1 MSKDRVEER
10 LRTLLSVVETR
21 ELTSEERSELDE
33 LKAGLSDV
41 NERLGALEAET
52 GEVADDLS
60 ISADAAAAAEDA
72 VEEAEARSVA
82 PVETPKP
89 VPQSTRMVKPGA
101 PKFVRDLNDS
111 AAIARRDLAL
121 RGWFLQPA
129 GLATDS
135 MVKAAREIGFDLTK
149 RMQPLTLSA
158 KPMTLRG
165 TDPQATTPGAKG
177 GFLVPTELLA
187 SAFEKYMLYTANL
200 RNYCKVLRTDGGHEI
215 DIPTVDDTAVKGSIV
230 AENAQKPVSDV
241 TFSQVQLKAYKYTS
255 GIVLVSME
263 LLQDSAISIPE
274 LLGELLAARI
284 ARIQADH
291 FALGTGTGMPQGIA
305 VGAGDGGTTTAAGA
319 ISVDDLLSLRNKV
332 DLAYR
337 QNGAF
342 IMSDATLAAVQ
353 KLRYATSGEPVFVT
367 DYRDPMAPVRL
378 FGHPI
383 VIANSLPAV
392 TTAGGVA
399 AVFGD
404 LSKYIIRDAMGL
416 TLKRSDERYF
426 EFNQSAFLAE
436 MRTDAK
442 VVNNKAIMAM
452 KWK

>member
-41 NERLGALEAET
+41 NERLGALEAEA
-52 GEVADDLS
+52 GEIADDLR

-89 VPQSTRMVKPGA
+89 VPQSTRMVKPGT

-291 FALGTGTGMPQGIA
+291 FALGTGTGQPQGIA
-305 VGAGDGGTTTAAGA
+305 VGAGDGGTTTATGA

-383 VIANSLPAV
+383 VIDNSLPAV

>member
-383 VIANSLPAV
+383 VIDNSLPAV

>member
-1 MSKDRVEER
+1 MEVRER
-10 LRTLLSVVETR
+10 LQALLSVVETR
-21 ELTSEERSELDE
+21 ELTPEERLEMDE

-41 NERLGALEAET
+41 TERVGALEAEV
-52 GEVADDLS
+52 GEVADEVS
-60 ISADAAAAAEDA
+60 IAEDAAVAAEDA
-72 VEEAEARSVA
+72 VEMAEARSAA
-82 PVETPKP
+82 PVETPK
-89 VPQSTRMVKPGA
+89 VAPQSTRMVKPGA
-101 PKFVRDLNDS
+101 PKFVRDLNDN
-111 AAIARRDLAL
+111 AAMARRDLAL

-135 MVKAAREIGFDLTK
+135 MVKAAREIGFDLNK
-149 RMQPLTLSA
+149 RMHPLSLSA
-158 KPMTLRG
+158 RPMTLRG

-177 GFLVPTELLA
+177 GYLVPTELLA

-200 RNYCKVLRTDGGHEI
+200 RNFAKVLRTDGGHELM
-215 DIPTVDDTAVKGSIV
+215 IPSVDDTAVKGSIV
-230 AENAQKPVSDV
+230 AENAVKPVSDV
-241 TFSQVQLKAYKYTS
+241 AFNQIKLGAYKYTS

-263 LLQDSAISIPE
+263 LLQDSAINIPE

-291 FALGTGTGMPQGIA
+291 FALGTGTGQPQGYA
-305 VGAGDGGTTTAAGA
+305 VGAGDGGSTTATGA
-319 ISVDDLLSLRNKV
+319 ISVDDLLALRNKV

-337 QNGAF
+337 AGGSF
-342 IMSDATLAAVQ
+342 VMSDATLAAVQ
-353 KLRYATSGEPVFVT
+353 KLRYATTGEPVFVT

-383 VIANSLPAV
+383 VIDNSLPAA
-392 TTAGGVA
+392 TTTGGVA

-404 LSKYIIRDAMGL
+404 LQKYIIRDAMGL
-416 TLKRSDERYF
+416 TLKRSDERYW
-426 EFNQSAFLAE
+426 EQNQVAFLAE

-442 VVNNKAIMAM
+442 VVNNKALVAM

>member
-1 MSKDRVEER
+1 MEDQVEKR

-21 ELTSEERSELDE
+21 ELTPEERSELDE

-41 NERLGALEAET
+41 NERLGALEAEA
-52 GEVADDLS
+52 GEIADDLS
-60 ISADAAAAAEDA
+60 ISADAAAAAEVA
-72 VEEAEARSVA
+72 EEMADVRSVT
-82 PVETPKP
+82 PVEAPKP

-101 PKFVRDLNDS
+101 PKFVKDLNDN
-111 AAIARRDLAL
+111 AAMARRDLAL

-129 GLATDS
+129 GLATDG
-135 MVKAAREIGFDLTK
+135 MVKAARDIGFDLTK
-149 RMQPLTLSA
+149 RMQPITLSA

-165 TDPQATTPGAKG
+165 TNPQATTPGAAG
-177 GFLVPTELLA
+177 GFLVPTELMA
-187 SAFEKYMLYTANL
+187 SAFEKHMLYTANL
-200 RNYCKVLRTDGGHEI
+200 RNYCKVLRTNGGNEI

-230 AENAQKPVSDV
+230 AENAVKPVSDV

-291 FALGTGTGMPQGIA
+291 FALGTGTGQPQGYA
-305 VGAGDGGTTTAAGA
+305 VGAGDGGTTTATGA
-319 ISVDDLLSLRNKV
+319 ISVDDLLALRNKV

-337 QNGAF
+337 QNGSF
-342 IMSDATLAAVQ
+342 VMSDSTLAAVQ
-353 KLRYATSGEPVFVT
+353 KLRFATTGEPVFVT

-383 VIANSLPAV
+383 VIDNSLPAV

>member
-1 MSKDRVEER
+1 MNDHVEKR

-21 ELTSEERSELDE
+21 ELTPEERSELDE

-41 NERLGALEAET
+41 NERLGALEAEA
-52 GEVADDLS
+52 GEIADDLS
-60 ISADAAAAAEDA
+60 ISADAAAAAEVA
-72 VEEAEARSVA
+72 EEVAEARGVT
-82 PVETPKP
+82 PVEAPNP

-101 PKFVRDLNDS
+101 PKFVKDLNDN
-111 AAIARRDLAL
+111 AAMARRDLAL

-129 GLATDS
+129 GLATDG
-135 MVKAAREIGFDLTK
+135 MVKAARDIGFDLTK
-149 RMQPLTLSA
+149 RMQPITLSA

-177 GFLVPTELLA
+177 GFLVPTELMA

-200 RNYCKVLRTDGGHEI
+200 RNYCKVLRTNGGNEI

-230 AENAQKPVSDV
+230 AENAVKPVSDV

-291 FALGTGTGMPQGIA
+291 FALGTGTGQPQGYA
-305 VGAGDGGTTTAAGA
+305 VGAGDGGTTTAVGA
-319 ISVDDLLSLRNKV
+319 ISVDDLLALRNKV

-337 QNGAF
+337 QNGSF
-342 IMSDATLAAVQ
+342 VMSDSTLAAVQ
-353 KLRYATSGEPVFVT
+353 KLRFATTGEPVFVT

-383 VIANSLPAV
+383 VIDNSLPSA
-392 TTAGGVA
+392 TTTGGVA

-404 LSKYIIRDAMGL
+404 LSKYIIRDAMSL
-416 TLKRSDERYF
+416 LLKRSDERYF

>member
-1 MSKDRVEER
+1 MDDQIEKR

-21 ELTSEERSELDE
+21 ELTPEERSELDE

-41 NERLGALEAET
+41 TNRLGALEAET
-52 GEVADDLS
+52 GEIADDLS

-72 VEEAEARSVA
+72 AEEAEARSVA

-89 VPQSTRMVKPGA
+89 VPQSTRMVKPGV
-101 PKFVRDLNDS
+101 PKFVKDLNDS
-111 AAIARRDLAL
+111 AATSRRDLAL

-187 SAFEKYMLYTANL
+187 SPFEKYMLYTANL
-200 RNYCKVLRTDGGHEI
+200 RNYCKVLRTNGGHEI

-230 AENAQKPVSDV
+230 AENAVKPVSDV

-291 FALGTGTGMPQGIA
+291 FALGTGTGQPQGIA

-319 ISVDDLLSLRNKV
+319 ISVDDLLALRNKV

-367 DYRDPMAPVRL
+367 DYRDVVSPYRL
-378 FGHPI
+378 FGSPI
-383 VIANSLPAV
+383 VIDNSLPAA
-392 TTAGGVA
+392 TTTGGVA
-399 AVFGD
+399 AVYGD

-416 TLKRSDERYF
+416 TLKRSDERYW
-426 EFNQSAFLAE
+426 EQNQVAFLAE

-442 VVNNKAIMAM
+442 VVNNKAIVAM

>member
-1 MSKDRVEER
+1 MEDQVEKR

-21 ELTSEERSELDE
+21 ELTPEERSELDE

-41 NERLGALEAET
+41 TDRLGALEAEA
-52 GEVADDLS
+52 GEIADDLS
-60 ISADAAAAAEDA
+60 ISADAAAAAEV
-72 VEEAEARSVA
+72 VEEVAEARSVT
-82 PVETPKP
+82 PVEAPKP

-101 PKFVRDLNDS
+101 PKFVKDLNDN
-111 AAIARRDLAL
+111 AAMARRDLAL

-129 GLATDS
+129 GLATDG
-135 MVKAAREIGFDLTK
+135 MVKAARDIGFDLTK
-149 RMQPLTLSA
+149 RMQPITLSA

-177 GFLVPTELLA
+177 GFLVPTELMA

-200 RNYCKVLRTDGGHEI
+200 RNYCKVLRTNGGNEI

-230 AENAQKPVSDV
+230 AENAVKPVSDV

-291 FALGTGTGMPQGIA
+291 FALGTGTGQPQGYA
-305 VGAGDGGTTTAAGA
+305 VGAGDGGTTTAVGA
-319 ISVDDLLSLRNKV
+319 ISVDDLLALRNKV

-337 QNGAF
+337 QNGSF
-342 IMSDATLAAVQ
+342 VMSDSTLAAVQ
-353 KLRYATSGEPVFVT
+353 KLRFATTGEPVFVT

-383 VIANSLPAV
+383 VIDNSLPSA
-392 TTAGGVA
+392 TTTGGVA

-404 LSKYIIRDAMGL
+404 LSKYIIRDAMSL
-416 TLKRSDERYF
+416 LLKRSDERYF

>member
-1 MSKDRVEER
+1 MEVRER
-10 LRTLLSVVETR
+10 LQALLSVVETR
-21 ELTSEERSELDE
+21 ELTPEERLEMDE

-41 NERLGALEAET
+41 TERVGALEAEV
-52 GEVADDLS
+52 GEVADEVS
-60 ISADAAAAAEDA
+60 IAEDAAVAAEDA
-72 VEEAEARSVA
+72 VEMAEARSAA
-82 PVETPKP
+82 PVETPK
-89 VPQSTRMVKPGA
+89 VAPQSTRMVKPGA
-101 PKFVRDLNDS
+101 PKFVRDLNDN
-111 AAIARRDLAL
+111 AAMARRDLAL

-149 RMQPLTLSA
+149 RMQPITLSA
-158 KPMTLRG
+158 KPMSLRG

-177 GFLVPTELLA
+177 GYLVPTELLA

-215 DIPTVDDTAVKGSIV
+215 DIPVVDDTAVKGSIV
-230 AENAQKPVSDV
+230 AENAQKAVSDV

-291 FALGTGTGMPQGIA
+291 FALGTGTGQPQGYA
-305 VGAGDGGTTTAAGA
+305 VGAGDGGTTTATGA
-319 ISVDDLLSLRNKV
+319 ISVDDLLALRNKV

-337 QNGAF
+337 AGGSF
-342 IMSDATLAAVQ
+342 VMSDATLAAVQ
-353 KLRYATSGEPVFVT
+353 KLRYATTGEPVFVT

-383 VIANSLPAV
+383 VIDNSLPAA
-392 TTAGGVA
+392 TTSGGVA

-404 LSKYIIRDAMGL
+404 LSKYIIRDAMSL

-442 VVNNKAIMAM
+442 VVNNKALMAM

>member
-1 MSKDRVEER
+1 MDDKIEKR
-10 LRTLLSVVETR
+10 LRTLLFAVETR
-21 ELTSEERSELDE
+21 ELTPEERSELDE

-41 NERLGALEAET
+41 NERLGALEAEA
-52 GEVADDLS
+52 GEIADDLS

-72 VEEAEARSVA
+72 AEEAEARSVA

-89 VPQSTRMVKPGA
+89 VPQSTRMVKPGV
-101 PKFVRDLNDS
+101 PKFVKDLNDS
-111 AAIARRDLAL
+111 AAISRRDLAL

-158 KPMTLRG
+158 KPMSLRG
-165 TDPQATTPGAKG
+165 SDPQATTPGAKG

-200 RNYCKVLRTDGGHEI
+200 RNYCKVLRTDGGHDI
-215 DIPTVDDTAVKGSIV
+215 MIPTVDDTAVKGSIV

-291 FALGTGTGMPQGIA
+291 FALGTGTGQPQGIA

-337 QNGAF
+337 ANGAF

-353 KLRYATSGEPVFVT
+353 KLRYATTGEPVFVT

-383 VIANSLPAV
+383 VIDNSLPAV
-392 TTAGGVA
+392 TTTGGVA

-442 VVNNKAIMAM
+442 VVNNKAIVAM

>member
-200 RNYCKVLRTDGGHEI
+200 RNYCKVLRTNGGHEI

-230 AENAQKPVSDV
+230 AENAVKPVSDV

-291 FALGTGTGMPQGIA
+291 FALGTGTGQPQGIA

-367 DYRDPMAPVRL
+367 DYRDVVSPYRL
-378 FGHPI
+378 FGSPI
-383 VIANSLPAV
+383 VIDNSLPAV
-392 TTAGGVA
+392 TTTGGVA

-416 TLKRSDERYF
+416 TLKRSDERYW
-426 EFNQSAFLAE
+426 EQNQVAFLAE

>member
-1 MSKDRVEER
+1 MEVQKIEER

-21 ELTSEERSELDE
+21 ELSVEERLEMDE
-33 LKAGLSDV
+33 LKAGLEDV
-41 NERLGALEAET
+41 TERVGALEAEV
-52 GEVADDLS
+52 GEVADE
-60 ISADAAAAAEDA
+60 AAIAEDA
-72 VEEAEARSVA
+72 AVAAEEAAEVAEARSI
-82 PVETPKP
+82 PKVEAPKP
-89 VPQSTRMVKPGA
+89 APQSTRMVKPGA
-101 PKFVRDLNDS
+101 PKFVKDLNDN
-111 AAIARRDLAL
+111 AASARRDLAL

-135 MVKAAREIGFDLTK
+135 MMKAARELNFDLSK
-149 RMQPLTLSA
+149 RMQPITLSA

-215 DIPTVDDTAVKGSIV
+215 DIPVVDDTAVKGSIV
-230 AENAQKPVSDV
+230 AENALKPVSDV
-241 TFSQVQLKAYKYTS
+241 TFSQVKLGAYKYTS

-291 FALGTGTGMPQGIA
+291 FALGTGTGQPQGIA
-305 VGAGDGGTTTAAGA
+305 IGAGDGGTTTAAGA
-319 ISVDDLLSLRNKV
+319 ISVDDLLALRNKV

-337 QNGAF
+337 ANGAF

-353 KLRYATSGEPVFVT
+353 KLRYATTGEPVFVT

-383 VIANSLPAV
+383 VIDNSLPAA
-392 TTAGGVA
+392 TTTGGVA

>member
-1 MSKDRVEER
+1 MEDQVEKR

-21 ELTSEERSELDE
+21 ELTPEERSELDE

-41 NERLGALEAET
+41 NERLGALEAEA
-52 GEVADDLS
+52 GEIADDLS
-60 ISADAAAAAEDA
+60 ISADAAAAAEVA
-72 VEEAEARSVA
+72 EEVAEARSVT
-82 PVETPKP
+82 PVEAPKP

-101 PKFVRDLNDS
+101 PKFVKDLNDN
-111 AAIARRDLAL
+111 AAMARRDLAL

-129 GLATDS
+129 GLATDG
-135 MVKAAREIGFDLTK
+135 MVKAARDIGFDLTK
-149 RMQPLTLSA
+149 RMQPITLSA

-165 TDPQATTPGAKG
+165 TGPQATTPGSAG
-177 GFLVPTELLA
+177 GFLVPTELMA

-200 RNYCKVLRTDGGHEI
+200 RNYCKVLRTNGGNEI

-230 AENAQKPVSDV
+230 AENAVKPVSDV

-291 FALGTGTGMPQGIA
+291 FALGTGTGQPQGYA
-305 VGAGDGGTTTAAGA
+305 VGAGDGGTTTAVGA
-319 ISVDDLLSLRNKV
+319 ISVDDLLALRNKV

-337 QNGAF
+337 QNGSF
-342 IMSDATLAAVQ
+342 VMSDSTLAAVQ
-353 KLRYATSGEPVFVT
+353 KLRFATTGEPVFVT

-383 VIANSLPAV
+383 VIDNSLPSA
-392 TTAGGVA
+392 TTTGGVA

-404 LSKYIIRDAMGL
+404 LSKYIIRDAMSL
-416 TLKRSDERYF
+416 LLKRSDERYF

>member
-1 MSKDRVEER
+1 
-10 LRTLLSVVETR
+10 
-21 ELTSEERSELDE
+21 
-33 LKAGLSDV
+33 
-41 NERLGALEAET
+41 
-52 GEVADDLS
+52 
-60 ISADAAAAAEDA
+60 
-72 VEEAEARSVA
+72 
-82 PVETPKP
+82 
-89 VPQSTRMVKPGA
+89 MVKPGV
-101 PKFVRDLNDS
+101 PKFVKDLNDS
-111 AAIARRDLAL
+111 AAISRRDLAL

-200 RNYCKVLRTDGGHEI
+200 RNYCKVLRTNGGHEI

-230 AENAQKPVSDV
+230 AENAVKPVSDV

-291 FALGTGTGMPQGIA
+291 FALGTGTGQPQGIA

-337 QNGAF
+337 ANGAF

-353 KLRYATSGEPVFVT
+353 KLRYATTGEPVFVT

-383 VIANSLPAV
+383 VIDNSLPAV
-392 TTAGGVA
+392 TTTGGVA

-442 VVNNKAIMAM
+442 VVNNKAIVAM

>member
-1 MSKDRVEER
+1 MDDQIEKR

-21 ELTSEERSELDE
+21 ELTPEERSELDE

-383 VIANSLPAV
+383 VIDNSLPAV

>member
-1 MSKDRVEER
+1 MEVRER
-10 LRTLLSVVETR
+10 LQALLSVVETR
-21 ELTSEERSELDE
+21 ELTPEERLEMDE

-41 NERLGALEAET
+41 TERIGALEAEV
-52 GEVADDLS
+52 GEVADEVS
-60 ISADAAAAAEDA
+60 IAEDAAVAAEDA
-72 VEEAEARSVA
+72 VEMAEARSAA
-82 PVETPKP
+82 PVETPK
-89 VPQSTRMVKPGA
+89 VAPQSTRMVKPGA

-383 VIANSLPAV
+383 VIDNSLPAV

>member
-1 MSKDRVEER
+1 MNDHVEKR

-21 ELTSEERSELDE
+21 ELTPEERSELDE

-41 NERLGALEAET
+41 NERLGALEAEA
-52 GEVADDLS
+52 GEIADDLS
-60 ISADAAAAAEDA
+60 ISADAAAASEVAE
-72 VEEAEARSVA
+72 ELAEARGIT
-82 PVETPKP
+82 PVEAPKP
-89 VPQSTRMVKPGA
+89 VPPSNRMVKPGA
-101 PKFVRDLNDS
+101 PKFVKDLNDN
-111 AAIARRDLAL
+111 AAMARRDLAL

-129 GLATDS
+129 GLATDG
-135 MVKAAREIGFDLTK
+135 MVKAARDIGFDLTK
-149 RMQPLTLSA
+149 RMQPITLSA

-165 TDPQATTPGAKG
+165 TGPQATTPGSAG
-177 GFLVPTELLA
+177 GFLVPTELMA
-187 SAFEKYMLYTANL
+187 SAFEKHMLYTANL
-200 RNYCKVLRTDGGHEI
+200 RNYCKVLRTNGGNEI

-230 AENAQKPVSDV
+230 AENAVKPVSDV

-291 FALGTGTGMPQGIA
+291 FALGTGTGQPQGYA
-305 VGAGDGGTTTAAGA
+305 VGAGDGGTTTAVGA
-319 ISVDDLLSLRNKV
+319 ISVDDLLALRNKV

-337 QNGAF
+337 QNGSF
-342 IMSDATLAAVQ
+342 VMSDSTLAAVQ
-353 KLRYATSGEPVFVT
+353 KLRFATTGEPVFVT

-383 VIANSLPAV
+383 VIDNSLPSA
-392 TTAGGVA
+392 TTTGGVA

-404 LSKYIIRDAMGL
+404 LSKYIIRDAMSL
-416 TLKRSDERYF
+416 LLKRSDERYF

>member
-1 MSKDRVEER
+1 MEVRER
-10 LRTLLSVVETR
+10 LQALLSVVETR
-21 ELTSEERSELDE
+21 ELTPEERLEMDE

-41 NERLGALEAET
+41 TERVGALEAEV
-52 GEVADDLS
+52 GEVADEVS
-60 ISADAAAAAEDA
+60 IAEDAAVAAEDA
-72 VEEAEARSVA
+72 VEMAEARSAA
-82 PVETPKP
+82 PVETPK
-89 VPQSTRMVKPGA
+89 VAPQSTRMVKPGA
-101 PKFVRDLNDS
+101 PKFVRDLNDN
-111 AAIARRDLAL
+111 AAMARRDLAL

-149 RMQPLTLSA
+149 RMQPITLSA

-177 GFLVPTELLA
+177 GYLVPTELLA

-200 RNYCKVLRTDGGHEI
+200 RNFAKVLRTDGGHELM
-215 DIPTVDDTAVKGSIV
+215 IPSVDDTAVKGSIV

-241 TFSQVQLKAYKYTS
+241 AFNQIKLGAYKYTS

-284 ARIQADH
+284 ARIQSDH
-291 FALGTGTGMPQGIA
+291 FALGTGTGQPQGYA
-305 VGAGDGGTTTAAGA
+305 VGAGDGGTTTATGA
-319 ISVDDLLSLRNKV
+319 ISVDDLLALRNKV

-337 QNGAF
+337 AGGSF
-342 IMSDATLAAVQ
+342 VMSDATLAAVQ

-367 DYRDPMAPVRL
+367 DYRDPVAPVRL
-378 FGHPI
+378 FGAPI
-383 VIANSLPAV
+383 VIDNSLPAA
-392 TTAGGVA
+392 TTSGGVA
-399 AVFGD
+399 CVYGD
-404 LSKYIIRDAMGL
+404 LQKYLIRDSMGL
-416 TLKRSDERYF
+416 LLKRSDERYF
-426 EFNQSAFLAE
+426 EYNQSAFVAE

-442 VVNNKAIMAM
+442 VVNNKALMAM

>member
-1 MSKDRVEER
+1 MDDQIEKR

-21 ELTSEERSELDE
+21 ELTPEERSELDE

-41 NERLGALEAET
+41 NERLGALEAEA
-52 GEVADDLS
+52 GEIADDLS

-72 VEEAEARSVA
+72 AEEAEARSVA

-111 AAIARRDLAL
+111 ASIARRDLAL

-337 QNGAF
+337 ANGAF

-353 KLRYATSGEPVFVT
+353 KLRYATTGEPVFVT

-383 VIANSLPAV
+383 VIDNSLPAV
-392 TTAGGVA
+392 TTTGGVA

>member
-1 MSKDRVEER
+1 MEVRER
-10 LRTLLSVVETR
+10 LQALLSVVETR
-21 ELTSEERSELDE
+21 ELTPEERLEMDE

-41 NERLGALEAET
+41 TERVGALEAEV
-52 GEVADDLS
+52 GEVADEVS
-60 ISADAAAAAEDA
+60 IAEDA
-72 VEEAEARSVA
+72 VEMAEARSAA
-82 PVETPKP
+82 PVETPK
-89 VPQSTRMVKPGA
+89 VAPQSTRMVKPGA

-149 RMQPLTLSA
+149 RMQPITLSA

-177 GFLVPTELLA
+177 GYLVPTELLA

-200 RNYCKVLRTDGGHEI
+200 RNFAKVLRTDGGHELM
-215 DIPTVDDTAVKGSIV
+215 IPSVDDTAVKGSIV

-241 TFSQVQLKAYKYTS
+241 AFNQIKLGAYKYTS

-284 ARIQADH
+284 ARIQSDH
-291 FALGTGTGMPQGIA
+291 FALGTGTGQPQGYA
-305 VGAGDGGTTTAAGA
+305 VGAGDGGTTTATGA
-319 ISVDDLLSLRNKV
+319 ISVDDLLALRNKV

-337 QNGAF
+337 AGGSF
-342 IMSDATLAAVQ
+342 VMSDATLAAVQ

-367 DYRDPMAPVRL
+367 DYRDPVAPVRL
-378 FGHPI
+378 FGAPI
-383 VIANSLPAV
+383 VIDNSLPAA
-392 TTAGGVA
+392 TTSGGVA
-399 AVFGD
+399 CVYGD
-404 LSKYIIRDAMGL
+404 LQKYLIRDSMGL
-416 TLKRSDERYF
+416 LLKRSDERYF
-426 EFNQSAFLAE
+426 EYNQSAFVAE

-442 VVNNKAIMAM
+442 VVNNKALMAM

>member
-1 MSKDRVEER
+1 
-10 LRTLLSVVETR
+10 
-21 ELTSEERSELDE
+21 LDE

-41 NERLGALEAET
+41 NERLGALEAEA
-52 GEVADDLS
+52 GEIADDLS
-60 ISADAAAAAEDA
+60 ISADAAAAAEVA
-72 VEEAEARSVA
+72 EEVAEARGVT
-82 PVETPKP
+82 PVEAPNP

-101 PKFVRDLNDS
+101 PKFVKDLNDN
-111 AAIARRDLAL
+111 AAMARRDLAL

-129 GLATDS
+129 GLATDG
-135 MVKAAREIGFDLTK
+135 MVKAARDIGFDLTK
-149 RMQPLTLSA
+149 RMQPITLSA

-177 GFLVPTELLA
+177 GFLVPTELMA

-200 RNYCKVLRTDGGHEI
+200 RNYCKVLRTNGGNEI

-230 AENAQKPVSDV
+230 AENAVKPVSDV

-291 FALGTGTGMPQGIA
+291 FALGTGTGQPQGYA
-305 VGAGDGGTTTAAGA
+305 VGAGDGGTTTAVGA
-319 ISVDDLLSLRNKV
+319 ISVDDLLALRNKV

-337 QNGAF
+337 QNGSF
-342 IMSDATLAAVQ
+342 VMSDSTLAAVQ
-353 KLRYATSGEPVFVT
+353 KLRFATTGEPVFVT

-383 VIANSLPAV
+383 VIDNSLPSA
-392 TTAGGVA
+392 TTTGGVA

-404 LSKYIIRDAMGL
+404 LSKYIIRDAMSL
-416 TLKRSDERYF
+416 LLKRSDERYF